1 MPKIVDFSSSV
12 ENHTRRSSE
21 SQMTVEEQMVGVH
34 VEFHIRAGQEQKFLN
49 WKIKEGEMQ
58 VKAPGFIKRSMSQ
71 SVENPN
77 IYYYV
82 SYWSSTEQMRAFADS
97 PEFAKAQQETGV
109 HDATEVRNVVNV
121 TEVFDDK
128 GERPNG

>member
-1 MPKIVDFSSSV
+1 MI
-12 ENHTRRSSE
+12 
-21 SQMTVEEQMVGVH
+21 GVH
-34 VEFHIRAGQEQKFLN
+34 VEFHIKPGQEQRFLD
-49 WKIKEGEMQ
+49 WKAREGEMQ

-82 SYWSSTEQMRAFADS
+82 SYWNSTEQMRAFADR
-97 PEFAKAQQETGV
+97 PEFAVTQRETGV
-109 HDATEVRNVVNV
+109 QEATEKRDVVSV
-121 TEVFDDK
+121 VEVFDDK